1 MKEQQQQQTTTT
13 ATATVT
19 FHNKIKVIEIPGLSY
34 YTDEEYDAIWYNDEE
49 YEQIA
54 ENRKRC
60 YQRGQSLEND
70 ETLSKEEKQMSELGT
85 ATVEES
91 QERKERIYEARIAVF
106 REQQLQWDE
115 QIVDDELLADVYYDC
130 TIESSLMAYSR
141 ATKLHQEE
149 LFEQRQ
155 QQQVMEVV
163 VVRDV
168 QPTKPKRRSSSSSS
182 RCNNNSKRSN
192 SNSSCKKSSSTVVT
206 VLSPKKKNNKKNNNT
221 SSKYC
226 SVKQLGGGGSV
237 RSREVFVA

>member
-1 MKEQQQQQTTTT
+1 MKEQQQQTTTT
-13 ATATVT
+13 TTSATVT

-34 YTDEEYDAIWYNDEE
+34 YTDEEYDATWYNEDE

-149 LFEQRQ
+149 LFEEMSQTK
-155 QQQVMEVV
+155 MIEKSM
-163 VVRDV
+163 DV